1 VETHESKGRRAVA
14 HMARLGR
21 SIRDRAASRLFS
33 GRAMW
38 PPPRRHVAVAAAAV
52 VVLMWLGWR
61 TCGFGGCPSVARL
74 AAYQPGGASVLL
86 DRSGEE
92 LARLTPVSRELVS
105 LADLPEHVSSAF
117 VAVEDR
123 RFRDHGGVDWRRTV
137 GSALVNVR
145 AGGVRE
151 GGSTITMQLARNVFP
166 DRLPGQERSFR
177 RKILE
182 ARVARAIEGS
192 FDKDEILELYLNH
205 IYFGGPVYG
214 VEAASRYYFGK
225 SATSLDLTEAATLAA
240 MPKAPNAYNPRTRPE
255 QNRAR
260 RDLVLALMAEQGR
273 IEAEAAERAQSRAL
287 RVVAERAL
295 AREEPPPAP
304 YFVRAVRRAL
314 EAQLG
319 DGLYSQPLRIHTSLD
334 RDVQV
339 AAERALE
346 ARLRAIER
354 GSHGRFAGERRYGAG
369 DAVTPTGTLYLQGAA
384 VVLDAETGDVLAVVG
399 GRDYADSPFD
409 RAIQARRQ
417 VGSAFKPFVYAAAL
431 EDGYA
436 PSQWLTDEPL
446 EMELAGGEV
455 WAPRNFDGQYRGEVT
470 LRDAAVRSNNVATV
484 RLAMAVGMS
493 DVARTARRSG
503 VSDDLHELPSLA
515 LGTADLSLLQLTAAY
530 SPFATLGERV
540 RPRMIRLVE
549 DSAGKKIWAP
559 KVERRRVMDEGV
571 AYLVTDLL
579 RDAVDR
585 GTGRGVRQ
593 AGFRGPAAGKTGTTD
608 DGNDVWFVG
617 YTPELVA
624 GIWIGFDRPRAVV
637 GDATGG
643 GLAAPVWGEL
653 MRAVHSNRPI
663 PEGWARPKSVVER
676 SVDPP
681 TGLILADGC
690 RSESGDPADEL
701 FLRSDLPSTICPAGE
716 EEGRGIFAR
725 MADGIRSLFG
735 RAGALVAGL
744 FRGDEDEAELQRQRQ
759 EEDRLLGR
767 PRLPRARDRTASDPG
782 EPLGVPLDSIPG
794 WGEVPME
801 PQEAQE
807 PESTEEPEEAE
818 EVEIEIDNEEEEPPD
833 PSPGD
838 TIILLRPA
846 SPDG

>member
-1 VETHESKGRRAVA
+1 VETHESKGRRGVA

-21 SIRDRAASRLFS
+21 SIRGRMAWRLSS
-33 GRAMW
+33 GRGMW
-38 PPPRRHVAVAAAAV
+38 PPPRRHVAVAAAV
-52 VVLMWLGWR
+52 MVLLVWLGWR
-61 TCGFGGCPSVARL
+61 TCGFEGCPSVARL

-225 SATSLDLTEAATLAA
+225 SAASLDLAEAATLAA

-273 IEAEAAERAQSRAL
+273 IDAEEAERAQSRPL
-287 RVVAERAL
+287 RVVAERAP

-354 GSHGRFAGERRYGAG
+354 GSHGRFAGERRYGAR
-369 DAVTPTGTLYLQGAA
+369 DAVTPTGTLYLQGA
-384 VVLDAETGDVLAVVG
+384 VVVVDAETGDVLAVVG

-409 RAIQARRQ
+409 RAIQAKRQ

-559 KVERRRVMDEGV
+559 KVERRRVMDDGV

-593 AGFRGPAAGKTGTTD
+593 AGFHGPAAGKTGTTD

-617 YTPELVA
+617 YTPGLVA
-624 GIWIGFDRPRAVV
+624 GVWIGFDRPRAVV

-643 GLAAPVWGEL
+643 DLAAPVWGEL
-653 MRAVHSNRPI
+653 MRAVHSSRPI
-663 PEGWARPKSVVER
+663 PEAWAQPGSVVER

-681 TGLILADGC
+681 SGLILADGC
-690 RSESGDPADEL
+690 RPESGDPADEL

-716 EEGRGIFAR
+716 EEGRGILAR

-744 FRGDEDEAELQRQRQ
+744 FRGDEEEAELQRQRQ

-767 PRLPRARDRTASDPG
+767 PRLPRARDRTPSDPG

-794 WGEVPME
+794 WGEVPVDPQD
-801 PQEAQE
+801 PQE
-807 PESTEEPEEAE
+807 PEEPEEPE
-818 EVEIEIDNEEEEPPD
+818 EGEVEIETEEEEPPD
-833 PSPGD
+833 PAPGD
-838 TIILLRPA
+838 AIILLRPA